1 MILKA
6 PALNLEAKQ
15 TLCFFM
21 FLTQVIQLIHWDR
34 QIQETLLNV
43 GI

>member
-6 PALNLEAKQ
+6 KALNLEAKQ

-21 FLTQVIQLIHWDR
+21 FLTHRVIQFIHSDTDR
-34 QIQETLLNV
+34 FMKCYV
-43 GI
+43 M